1 MKLNEKMLNSH
12 YFHDRDDNHSKNAQL
27 INDDLTLVK
36 DSKAFE
42 KEIHIFFYQNLE
54 FFKMNQLQNMFYPA
68 RGQIGFS
75 LHFVDINDV
84 SYFATHFFLVICV

>member
-27 INDDLTLVK
+27 INDDLTLFK

-54 FFKMNQLQNMFYPA
+54 FFQNEPIAEYVLPCKRTNRLFITLCRY
-68 RGQIGFS
+68 
-75 LHFVDINDV
+75 
-84 SYFATHFFLVICV
+84 